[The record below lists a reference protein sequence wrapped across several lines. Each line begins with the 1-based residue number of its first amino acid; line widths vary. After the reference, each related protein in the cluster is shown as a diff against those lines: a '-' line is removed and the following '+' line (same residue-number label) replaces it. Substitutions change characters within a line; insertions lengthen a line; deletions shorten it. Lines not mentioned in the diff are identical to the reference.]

1 MFENCVL
8 EHDKNGKLEEVQLL
22 VNNMMID
29 DSPSNVSKQDSH
41 PVEHII
47 RKFEHQMHFKHAER
61 KETLSVPQ
69 GWMKDKKVS
78 PVRKLIEKF
87 ETENIA
93 GSIDEKVSSTEERN
107 INVIDRVTIQL
118 EKVLC
123 VSEEDEI
130 MDDDECVQR
139 VCNKTDESVQIKL
152 MFQKIP
158 IV

>member
-93 GSIDEKVSSTEERN
+93 GSIDEKVSSTEEGN

-152 MFQKIP
+152 MIQKIP

>member
-93 GSIDEKVSSTEERN
+93 GSIDEYRGKKYKCYRQSNNPTREGTV
-107 INVIDRVTIQL
+107 
-118 EKVLC
+118 C
-123 VSEEDEI
+123 V
-130 MDDDECVQR
+130 
-139 VCNKTDESVQIKL
+139 
-152 MFQKIP
+152 
-158 IV
+158 